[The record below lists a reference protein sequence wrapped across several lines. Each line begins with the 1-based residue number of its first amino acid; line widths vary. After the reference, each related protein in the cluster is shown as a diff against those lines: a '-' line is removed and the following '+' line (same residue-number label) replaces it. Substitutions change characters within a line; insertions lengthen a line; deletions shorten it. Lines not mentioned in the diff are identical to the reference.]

1 MKTPSKSIL
10 DVGVQNAMNKS
21 GTGPGDPV
29 FTLRFPNGIP
39 LRGIAQSLQGWQFRT
54 SKIALALTS
63 LVYPQ
68 HFGSRS
74 IFQILN
80 RGEGG
85 VITMYIVRTILHPE
99 LVFCMYT
106 TMIT

>member
-39 LRGIAQSLQGWQFRT
+39 LRGIAQSLQGWQFRA
-54 SKIALALTS
+54 SKIHL
-63 LVYPQ
+63 
-68 HFGSRS
+68 R
-74 IFQILN
+74 
-80 RGEGG
+80 
-85 VITMYIVRTILHPE
+85 
-99 LVFCMYT
+99 
-106 TMIT
+106 